1 MKFKDKV
8 AVVTGGAGGI
18 GRASALAFAREGA
31 AVSVIDIEEGNS
43 ATEEIRSDGGTS
55 IFLKTDLSSAAG
67 CKNAVQET
75 ASALGGIDYLANN
88 AGILF
93 MGSAEETSEDDWQH
107 VININLSSLF
117 WMSKYVIPEMRAR
130 GGGAIVN
137 VASIHGYQT
146 HQRMVAYCTTKT
158 AILGLTRAMAID
170 HGHENIRVNA
180 VCPGA
185 IDTPMFRKAISGEE
199 DPEAVRNVW
208 ANAALVK
215 RVGQPEDIAE
225 TVLFLCSDQ
234 ASFIAGQSYLVDG
247 GVSCDLQV
255 Q

>member
-1 MKFKDKV
+1 
-8 AVVTGGAGGI
+8 
-18 GRASALAFAREGA
+18 
-31 AVSVIDIEEGNS
+31 
-43 ATEEIRSDGGTS
+43 
-55 IFLKTDLSSAAG
+55 
-67 CKNAVQET
+67 
-75 ASALGGIDYLANN
+75 
-88 AGILF
+88 

-185 IDTPMFRKAISGEE
+185 VDTPMFRKAISGEE

>member
-1 MKFKDKV
+1 M
-8 AVVTGGAGGI
+8 
-18 GRASALAFAREGA
+18 
-31 AVSVIDIEEGNS
+31 
-43 ATEEIRSDGGTS
+43 
-55 IFLKTDLSSAAG
+55 
-67 CKNAVQET
+67 NA
-75 ASALGGIDYLANN
+75 I
-88 AGILF
+88 
-93 MGSAEETSEDDWQH
+93 
-107 VININLSSLF
+107 
-117 WMSKYVIPEMRAR
+117 
-130 GGGAIVN
+130 
-137 VASIHGYQT
+137 
-146 HQRMVAYCTTKT
+146 
-158 AILGLTRAMAID
+158 
-170 HGHENIRVNA
+170 
-180 VCPGA
+180 CPGA

>member
-43 ATEEIRSDGGTS
+43 VTEEIRSDGGTS

>member
-185 IDTPMFRKAISGEE
+185 VDTPMFRKAISGEE

>member
-31 AVSVIDIEEGNS
+31 AVSVIDIEEGIS
-43 ATEEIRSDGGTS
+43 VTEEIRSDGGTS

-158 AILGLTRAMAID
+158 AILGLTRSMAID
-170 HGHENIRVNA
+170 HGHGTSA
-180 VCPGA
+180 
-185 IDTPMFRKAISGEE
+185 
-199 DPEAVRNVW
+199 
-208 ANAALVK
+208 
-215 RVGQPEDIAE
+215 
-225 TVLFLCSDQ
+225 
-234 ASFIAGQSYLVDG
+234 
-247 GVSCDLQV
+247 
-255 Q
+255 

>member
-43 ATEEIRSDGGTS
+43 VTEEIRSDGGTS

-185 IDTPMFRKAISGEE
+185 VDTPMFRKAISGEE